1 MMDQPRLAKPTRCY
15 ERNIPI
21 VFKRCKQLV
30 RFLFPIAKIVRP
42 GISARQKWVFQFH
55 GMDYITLSPL
65 QQHRYGI
72 FVMPSC
78 VKEEN
83 HSNNWKVHQLVCYK
97 RYVLSS
103 LISATIFS
111 ARAASGMT
119 RSGRRENGIISTVYG
134 PA

>member
-1 MMDQPRLAKPTRCY
+1 MDARPSHADAKPSASYRD
-15 ERNIPI
+15 
-21 VFKRCKQLV
+21 KS
-30 RFLFPIAKIVRP
+30 
-42 GISARQKWVFQFH
+42 GICN
-55 GMDYITLSPL
+55 LC
-65 QQHRYGI
+65 GI